1 MKLLKVII
9 LSIFLFPLNHIL
21 SEEIEELIY
30 CFVGDAGEVN
40 PTQAKVVEALAN
52 SDCSI
57 VWHLGDITQLGVQS
71 LDDPEL
77 QDSFLTPFKQF
88 LETGIPFYLTIG
100 NHDYKGDPSVYLQ
113 VAKDYP
119 SIFHPSNFY
128 TKTFGGLCFFTLDTT
143 IFDKLYYFYKR
154 GSQIRWLNEE
164 VERLKNQCEFSIAV
178 AHHPLF
184 SSGDRDRANPQL
196 AIFLE
201 NYVFGT
207 FDMYITGHNHVL
219 ADEGDHK
226 KTRQLISAT
235 GALPG
240 GSPNSTESNIFN
252 VETPGFLQMSVK
264 GNTARYEFLSAESK
278 EVLCETDHGVPYI
291 TLLGRRGGSAMAA
304 AAVNA
309 LTPGGEI

>member
-1 MKLLKVII
+1 MKINSLRALLLTISIVVIKPI
-9 LSIFLFPLNHIL
+9 NSNE
-21 SEEIEELIY
+21 SDIY

-40 PTQAKVVEALAN
+40 PTQAMVVEALAN
-52 SDCSI
+52 SDCSM

-71 LDDPEL
+71 IDDPEL
-77 QDSFLTPFKQF
+77 QESFLTPFKPF
-88 LETGIPFYLTIG
+88 LETEIPFYLTVG
-100 NHDYKGDPSVYLQ
+100 NHDYKGDPAVYLE

-119 SIFHPSNFY
+119 SIYHPRNFY
-128 TKTFGGLCFFTLDTT
+128 TKQFGELCFFALDTT

-154 GSQIRWLNEE
+154 GGQIRWLEKE
-164 VERLKNQCEFSIAV
+164 VEKLKDQCEFSIAV

-207 FDMYITGHNHVL
+207 FDIYITGHNHVL

-226 KTRQLISAT
+226 KTLQLISAT

-240 GSPNSTESNIFN
+240 GSPLETDKGKFNI
-252 VETPGFLQMSVK
+252 ETPGYLKMTIDD
-264 GNTARYEFLSAESK
+264 NTARYEFVSAEDNEILWSNIK
-278 EVLCETDHGVPYI
+278 V
-291 TLLGRRGGSAMAA
+291 GSG
-304 AAVNA
+304 
-309 LTPGGEI
+309 LR

>member
-1 MKLLKVII
+1 MKIKSFRTLLLIISISVIQ
-9 LSIFLFPLNHIL
+9 SITSNE
-21 SEEIEELIY
+21 SDIY

-40 PTQAKVVEALAN
+40 PTQAMVVEALAN
-52 SDCSI
+52 SDCSM

-71 LDDPEL
+71 IDDPEL
-77 QDSFLTPFKQF
+77 QDSFLTPFKPF
-88 LETGIPFYLTIG
+88 LETEIPFYLTVG
-100 NHDYKGDPSVYLQ
+100 NHDYKGDPAVYLE

-119 SIFHPSNFY
+119 SIYHPSNFY
-128 TKTFGGLCFFTLDTT
+128 TKQFGKLCFFALDTT

-154 GSQIRWLNEE
+154 GSQIRWLVEE
-164 VERLKNQCEFSIAV
+164 VERMKDQCEFSIAV

-207 FDMYITGHNHVL
+207 FDIYITGHNHVL

-226 KTRQLISAT
+226 KTLQLISAT

-240 GSPNSTESNIFN
+240 GSPLETDKGKFNI
-252 VETPGFLQMSVK
+252 ETPGYLRMTID
-264 GNTARYEFLSAESK
+264 GNTARYEFISAEDNEILWSNIK
-278 EVLCETDHGVPYI
+278 V
-291 TLLGRRGGSAMAA
+291 GSG
-304 AAVNA
+304 
-309 LTPGGEI
+309 LR

>member
-1 MKLLKVII
+1 MKYCSKII
-9 LSIFLFPLNHIL
+9 SIFLLGLLSMHNH
-21 SEEIEELIY
+21 SSDENIY

-40 PTQAKVVEALAN
+40 PTQTMVVKALAN
-52 SDCSI
+52 SDCSL

-71 LDDPEL
+71 IDDPEL
-77 QDSFLTPFKQF
+77 QNSFLRPFQPF
-88 LETGIPFYLTIG
+88 LETEIPFYLTVG
-100 NHDYKGDPSVYLQ
+100 NHDYKGDPSVYLE

-128 TKTFGGLCFFTLDTT
+128 IKTFGELCFFALDTT

-154 GSQIRWLNEE
+154 GDQIRWLKEK
-164 VERLKNQCEFSIAV
+164 VTRLKDKCNFSIAV

-207 FDMYITGHNHVL
+207 FDIYITGHNHVL

-226 KTRQLISAT
+226 KTLQLISAT

-240 GSPNSTESNIFN
+240 GSPSETQAGKFN
-252 VETPGFLQMSVK
+252 VESPGYLRMTVSDNISK
-264 GNTARYEFLSAESK
+264 YEFISAKNSK
-278 EVLCETDHGVPYI
+278 LLWSGVKI
-291 TLLGRRGGSAMAA
+291 GSG
-304 AAVNA
+304 
-309 LTPGGEI
+309 LR

>member
-1 MKLLKVII
+1 MKIKSFRTLLLIISISVIQ
-9 LSIFLFPLNHIL
+9 SITSNE
-21 SEEIEELIY
+21 SDIY

-40 PTQAKVVEALAN
+40 PTQAMVVEALAY
-52 SDCSI
+52 SDCSM

-71 LDDPEL
+71 INDPEL
-77 QDSFLTPFKQF
+77 QDSFLTPFKPF
-88 LETGIPFYLTIG
+88 LETEIPFYLTVG
-100 NHDYKGDPSVYLQ
+100 NHDYKGDPAVYLE

-119 SIFHPSNFY
+119 SIYHPSNFY
-128 TKTFGGLCFFTLDTT
+128 TKQFGKLCFFALDTT

-154 GSQIRWLNEE
+154 GSQIRWLAEE
-164 VERLKNQCEFSIAV
+164 VERMKDQCEFSIAV

-207 FDMYITGHNHVL
+207 FDIYITGHNHVL

-226 KTRQLISAT
+226 KTLQLISAT

-240 GSPNSTESNIFN
+240 GSPLETDKGKFNI
-252 VETPGFLQMSVK
+252 ETPGYLRMTIDS
-264 GNTARYEFLSAESK
+264 NTARYEFISAEDNEILWSNIK
-278 EVLCETDHGVPYI
+278 V
-291 TLLGRRGGSAMAA
+291 GSG
-304 AAVNA
+304 
-309 LTPGGEI
+309 LR

>member
-1 MKLLKVII
+1 MKIKSFRTLLLIISISVIQ
-9 LSIFLFPLNHIL
+9 SITSNE
-21 SEEIEELIY
+21 SDIY

-40 PTQAKVVEALAN
+40 PTQAMVVEALAY
-52 SDCSI
+52 SDCSM

-71 LDDPEL
+71 IDDPEL
-77 QDSFLTPFKQF
+77 QDSFLTPFKPF
-88 LETGIPFYLTIG
+88 LETEIPFYLTVG
-100 NHDYKGDPSVYLQ
+100 NHDYKGDPAVYLE

-119 SIFHPSNFY
+119 SIYHPSNFY
-128 TKTFGGLCFFTLDTT
+128 TKQFGKLCFFALDTT

-154 GSQIRWLNEE
+154 GSQIRWLVVE
-164 VERLKNQCEFSIAV
+164 VERMKDRCEFSIAV

-207 FDMYITGHNHVL
+207 FDIYITGHNHVL

-226 KTRQLISAT
+226 KTLQLISAT

-240 GSPNSTESNIFN
+240 GSPLETDKGKFNI
-252 VETPGFLQMSVK
+252 ETPGYLRMTID
-264 GNTARYEFLSAESK
+264 GNTARYEFISAEDNEILWSNIK
-278 EVLCETDHGVPYI
+278 V
-291 TLLGRRGGSAMAA
+291 GSG
-304 AAVNA
+304 
-309 LTPGGEI
+309 LR

>member
-9 LSIFLFPLNHIL
+9 LFISLFPLNYTL
-21 SEEIEELIY
+21 TEEIEELIF

-77 QDSFLTPFKQF
+77 QDSFLTPFKPF

-154 GSQIRWLNEE
+154 GSQIRWLKEE

-278 EVLCETDHGVPYI
+278 EVLWSKIKVGAGLRVE
-291 TLLGRRGGSAMAA
+291 
-304 AAVNA
+304 
-309 LTPGGEI
+309 

>member
-9 LSIFLFPLNHIL
+9 LFISLFPLNYTL
-21 SEEIEELIY
+21 TEEIEELIF

-77 QDSFLTPFKQF
+77 QDSFLTPFKPF

-154 GSQIRWLNEE
+154 GSQIRWLKEE

-240 GSPNSTESNIFN
+240 GSPNRTESNIFN

-264 GNTARYEFLSAESK
+264 GNTARYEFLSAASK
-278 EVLCETDHGVPYI
+278 EVLWSKIKVGVG
-291 TLLGRRGGSAMAA
+291 LR
-304 AAVNA
+304 V
-309 LTPGGEI
+309 E

>member
-1 MKLLKVII
+1 MKIKSFRTLLLIISIAVIQ
-9 LSIFLFPLNHIL
+9 SITSNE
-21 SEEIEELIY
+21 SDIY

-40 PTQAKVVEALAN
+40 PTQAMVVEALAN
-52 SDCSI
+52 SDCSM

-71 LDDPEL
+71 INDPEL
-77 QDSFLTPFKQF
+77 QDSFLTPFKPF
-88 LETGIPFYLTIG
+88 LETEIPFYLTVG
-100 NHDYKGDPSVYLQ
+100 NHDYKGDPTVYLE

-119 SIFHPSNFY
+119 SIHHPSNFY
-128 TKTFGGLCFFTLDTT
+128 TKQFGKLCFFALDTT

-154 GSQIRWLNEE
+154 GSQIRWLAEE
-164 VERLKNQCEFSIAV
+164 VERMKDQCEFSIAV

-207 FDMYITGHNHVL
+207 FDIYITGHNHVL

-226 KTRQLISAT
+226 KTLQLISAT

-240 GSPNSTESNIFN
+240 GSPLEIDKGKFNI
-252 VETPGFLQMSVK
+252 ETPGYLRMTID
-264 GNTARYEFLSAESK
+264 GNTARYEFISAEDDEILWSNIK
-278 EVLCETDHGVPYI
+278 V
-291 TLLGRRGGSAMAA
+291 GSG
-304 AAVNA
+304 
-309 LTPGGEI
+309 LR

>member
-1 MKLLKVII
+1 MKIKSFRTLLLII
-9 LSIFLFPLNHIL
+9 SIAVVQPITSNE
-21 SEEIEELIY
+21 SDIY

-40 PTQAKVVEALAN
+40 PTQAMVVEALAN
-52 SDCSI
+52 SDCSM

-71 LDDPEL
+71 INDPEL
-77 QDSFLTPFKQF
+77 QDSFLTPFKPF
-88 LETGIPFYLTIG
+88 LETEIPFYLTVG
-100 NHDYKGDPSVYLQ
+100 NHDYKGDPTVYLE

-119 SIFHPSNFY
+119 SIHHPSNFY
-128 TKTFGGLCFFTLDTT
+128 TKQFDKLCFFALDTT

-154 GSQIRWLNEE
+154 GSQIRWLAEE
-164 VERLKNQCEFSIAV
+164 VERMKDQCEFSVAV

-207 FDMYITGHNHVL
+207 FDIYITGHNHVL

-226 KTRQLISAT
+226 KTLQLISAT

-240 GSPNSTESNIFN
+240 GSPLETDKGKFNI
-252 VETPGFLQMSVK
+252 ETPGYLRMTID
-264 GNTARYEFLSAESK
+264 GNTARYEFVSAEDNEILWSNIK
-278 EVLCETDHGVPYI
+278 V
-291 TLLGRRGGSAMAA
+291 GSG
-304 AAVNA
+304 
-309 LTPGGEI
+309 LR

>member
-1 MKLLKVII
+1 MKIKSFRTLLLIISISVIQ
-9 LSIFLFPLNHIL
+9 SIT
-21 SEEIEELIY
+21 SKESDIY

-40 PTQAKVVEALAN
+40 PTQAMVVEALAN
-52 SDCSI
+52 SDCSM

-71 LDDPEL
+71 IDDPEL
-77 QDSFLTPFKQF
+77 QDSFLTPFKPF
-88 LETGIPFYLTIG
+88 LETEIPFYLTVG
-100 NHDYKGDPSVYLQ
+100 NHDYKGDPAVYLE

-119 SIFHPSNFY
+119 SIYHPSNFY
-128 TKTFGGLCFFTLDTT
+128 TKQFGKLCFFALDTT

-154 GSQIRWLNEE
+154 GSQIRWLAEE
-164 VERLKNQCEFSIAV
+164 VERMKDQCEFSIAV

-207 FDMYITGHNHVL
+207 FDIYITGHNHVL

-226 KTRQLISAT
+226 KTLQLISAT

-240 GSPNSTESNIFN
+240 GSPLETDKGKFNI
-252 VETPGFLQMSVK
+252 ETPGYLRMTID
-264 GNTARYEFLSAESK
+264 GNTARYEFISAEDNEILWSNIK
-278 EVLCETDHGVPYI
+278 V
-291 TLLGRRGGSAMAA
+291 GSG
-304 AAVNA
+304 
-309 LTPGGEI
+309 LR

>member
-1 MKLLKVII
+1 MKINSLRALLLTISIVVIKPI
-9 LSIFLFPLNHIL
+9 NSNE
-21 SEEIEELIY
+21 SDIY

-40 PTQAKVVEALAN
+40 PTQAMVVEALAN
-52 SDCSI
+52 SDCSM

-71 LDDPEL
+71 IDDPEL
-77 QDSFLTPFKQF
+77 QESFLTPFKPF
-88 LETGIPFYLTIG
+88 LETEIPFYLTVG
-100 NHDYKGDPSVYLQ
+100 NHDYKGDPAVYLE

-119 SIFHPSNFY
+119 SIYHPRNFY
-128 TKTFGGLCFFTLDTT
+128 TKQFGKLCFFALDTT

-154 GSQIRWLNEE
+154 GAQIRWLEEE
-164 VERLKNQCEFSIAV
+164 VERQKDQCEFSIAV

-207 FDMYITGHNHVL
+207 FDIYITGHNHVL

-226 KTRQLISAT
+226 KTLQLISAT

-240 GSPNSTESNIFN
+240 GSPLETDKGKFNI
-252 VETPGFLQMSVK
+252 ETPGYLKMTIDD
-264 GNTARYEFLSAESK
+264 NTARYEFVSAEDNEILWSNVK
-278 EVLCETDHGVPYI
+278 V
-291 TLLGRRGGSAMAA
+291 GSG
-304 AAVNA
+304 
-309 LTPGGEI
+309 LR

>member
-1 MKLLKVII
+1 MKLLKVIF

-21 SEEIEELIY
+21 PEEIEELIF

-40 PTQAKVVEALAN
+40 PTQAKVVKALVN
-52 SDCSI
+52 SDCSV

-71 LDDPEL
+71 MDDPEL
-77 QDSFLTPFKQF
+77 QESFLIPFKPF
-88 LETGIPFYLTIG
+88 LETEIPFYLTVG
-100 NHDYKGDPSVYLQ
+100 NHDYKGDPAVYLE
-113 VAKDYP
+113 VAKNYS
-119 SIFHPSNFY
+119 SIYHPSNFY
-128 TKTFGGLCFFTLDTT
+128 TKNFGKLCFFALDTT

-154 GSQIRWLNEE
+154 GSQIRWLEEE
-164 VERLKNQCEFSIAV
+164 VEKLKDQCDFSIAV

-207 FDMYITGHNHVL
+207 FDIYITGHNHVL

-226 KTRQLISAT
+226 ETLQLISAT

-240 GSPNSTESNIFN
+240 GSPGEIESGKFNI
-252 VETPGFLQMSVK
+252 ETPGYLRMTVVE
-264 GNTARYEFLSAESK
+264 NTARYEFISAEEK
-278 EVLCETDHGVPYI
+278 EILWSNIKVGTGL
-291 TLLGRRGGSAMAA
+291 RQK
-304 AAVNA
+304 N
-309 LTPGGEI
+309 

>member
-1 MKLLKVII
+1 MKIKSFRTLLLIISIVVIKPI
-9 LSIFLFPLNHIL
+9 TSNE
-21 SEEIEELIY
+21 SDIY

-40 PTQAKVVEALAN
+40 PTQAMVVEALAN
-52 SDCSI
+52 SDCSM

-71 LDDPEL
+71 INDPEL
-77 QDSFLTPFKQF
+77 QDSFLTPFKPF
-88 LETGIPFYLTIG
+88 LETEIPFYLTVG
-100 NHDYKGDPSVYLQ
+100 NHDYKGDPTVYLE

-119 SIFHPSNFY
+119 SIHHPSNFY
-128 TKTFGGLCFFTLDTT
+128 TKQFGKLCFFALDTT

-154 GSQIRWLNEE
+154 GSQIRWLAEE
-164 VERLKNQCEFSIAV
+164 VERMKDQCEFSIAV

-207 FDMYITGHNHVL
+207 FDIYITGHNHVL

-226 KTRQLISAT
+226 KTLQLISAT

-240 GSPNSTESNIFN
+240 GSPLKIDKGKFNI
-252 VETPGFLQMSVK
+252 ETPGYLRMTID
-264 GNTARYEFLSAESK
+264 GNTARYEFISAEDDEILWSNIK
-278 EVLCETDHGVPYI
+278 V
-291 TLLGRRGGSAMAA
+291 GSG
-304 AAVNA
+304 
-309 LTPGGEI
+309 LR

>member
-1 MKLLKVII
+1 MKINSLRALLLIISIVVIKPI
-9 LSIFLFPLNHIL
+9 TSNE
-21 SEEIEELIY
+21 SDIY

-40 PTQAKVVEALAN
+40 PTQAMVVEALAN
-52 SDCSI
+52 SDCSM

-71 LDDPEL
+71 IDDPEL
-77 QDSFLTPFKQF
+77 QESFLTPFKPF
-88 LETGIPFYLTIG
+88 LETEIPFYLTVG
-100 NHDYKGDPSVYLQ
+100 NHDYKGDPAVYLE

-119 SIFHPSNFY
+119 SIYHPRNFY
-128 TKTFGGLCFFTLDTT
+128 TKQFGKLCFFALDTT

-154 GSQIRWLNEE
+154 GGQIRWLEEE
-164 VERLKNQCEFSIAV
+164 VERLKDQCEFSIAV

-207 FDMYITGHNHVL
+207 FDIYITGHNHVL

-226 KTRQLISAT
+226 KTLQLISAT

-240 GSPNSTESNIFN
+240 GSPLETDKGKFNI
-252 VETPGFLQMSVK
+252 ETPGYLKMTIDD
-264 GNTARYEFLSAESK
+264 NTARYEFVSAEDNEILWSNIK
-278 EVLCETDHGVPYI
+278 V
-291 TLLGRRGGSAMAA
+291 GSG
-304 AAVNA
+304 
-309 LTPGGEI
+309 LR

>member
-1 MKLLKVII
+1 MKIKSFRTLLLIISISVIQ
-9 LSIFLFPLNHIL
+9 SITSNE
-21 SEEIEELIY
+21 SDIY

-40 PTQAKVVEALAN
+40 PTQAMVVEALAY
-52 SDCSI
+52 SDCSM

-71 LDDPEL
+71 INDPEL
-77 QDSFLTPFKQF
+77 QNSFLTPFKPF
-88 LETGIPFYLTIG
+88 LETEIPFYLTVG
-100 NHDYKGDPSVYLQ
+100 NHDYKGDPAVYLE

-119 SIFHPSNFY
+119 SIYHPSNFY
-128 TKTFGGLCFFTLDTT
+128 TKQFGKLCFFALDTT

-154 GSQIRWLNEE
+154 GSQIRWLAEE
-164 VERLKNQCEFSIAV
+164 VERMKDQCEFSIAV

-207 FDMYITGHNHVL
+207 FDIYITGHNHVL

-226 KTRQLISAT
+226 KTLQLISAT

-240 GSPNSTESNIFN
+240 GSPLETDKGKFNI
-252 VETPGFLQMSVK
+252 ETPGYLKMTID
-264 GNTARYEFLSAESK
+264 GNTARYEFISAEDNEILWSNIK
-278 EVLCETDHGVPYI
+278 V
-291 TLLGRRGGSAMAA
+291 GSG
-304 AAVNA
+304 
-309 LTPGGEI
+309 LR